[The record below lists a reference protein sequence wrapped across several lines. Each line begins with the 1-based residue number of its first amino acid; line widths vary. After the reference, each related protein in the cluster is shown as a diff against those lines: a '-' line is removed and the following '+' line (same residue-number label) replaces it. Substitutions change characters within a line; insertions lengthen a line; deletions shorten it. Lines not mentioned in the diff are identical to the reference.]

1 MANVLDTLRSRG
13 FVKQVVFEEEL
24 YKLLDS
30 QSVTFYSGFDPT
42 ADSLHV
48 GHFVLLMALAHMQRA
63 GHKPIVL
70 VGGGT
75 VIIGDP
81 SGRTDMRQMLDGN
94 SINNN
99 VERFKQQISRFID
112 FSDDKALM
120 VNNAEWLMNINY
132 LEFMRDIGVH
142 FSVNKMLTAECFKSR
157 MERGLTFFE
166 FNYMLLQ
173 AYDFLRLNRTEG
185 AVLQMGGD
193 DQWSNM
199 LAGADLIRRKERKDA
214 FVLTIPLLT
223 TADGRKMGKTQ
234 AGAVWLDPEKTS
246 PSDFYQYWRNTD
258 DRDVE
263 KCLKLLTFLPLDEIS
278 ELCAYKDERINMAKR
293 RLAFEVCS
301 IVHGRDEAVKAQ
313 NAAEAV
319 FGVGNLD
326 NMPSLELLRSQTGE
340 SLKVVDALSL
350 AQMVKSKS
358 EARRLIEGG
367 GVSVNDIKIQSVD
380 DFIPAEAMQEGQF
393 ILHKGKKAHLR
404 IILK

>member
-120 VNNAEWLMNINY
+120 VNNAE
-132 LEFMRDIGVH
+132 
-142 FSVNKMLTAECFKSR
+142 
-157 MERGLTFFE
+157 
-166 FNYMLLQ
+166 
-173 AYDFLRLNRTEG
+173 
-185 AVLQMGGD
+185 
-193 DQWSNM
+193 
-199 LAGADLIRRKERKDA
+199 
-214 FVLTIPLLT
+214 
-223 TADGRKMGKTQ
+223 
-234 AGAVWLDPEKTS
+234 
-246 PSDFYQYWRNTD
+246 
-258 DRDVE
+258 
-263 KCLKLLTFLPLDEIS
+263 
-278 ELCAYKDERINMAKR
+278 
-293 RLAFEVCS
+293 
-301 IVHGRDEAVKAQ
+301 
-313 NAAEAV
+313 
-319 FGVGNLD
+319 
-326 NMPSLELLRSQTGE
+326 
-340 SLKVVDALSL
+340 
-350 AQMVKSKS
+350 
-358 EARRLIEGG
+358 
-367 GVSVNDIKIQSVD
+367 
-380 DFIPAEAMQEGQF
+380 
-393 ILHKGKKAHLR
+393 
-404 IILK
+404 

>member
-13 FVKQVVFEEEL
+13 FVKQVVFEEDL
-24 YKLLDS
+24 YKLLES

-63 GHKPIVL
+63 GHRPIVL

-81 SGRTDMRQMLDGN
+81 SGRTDMRQMLDGDA
-94 SINNN
+94 IKNN

-120 VNNAEWLMNINY
+120 VNNADWLLDLNY

-142 FSVNKMLTAECFKSR
+142 FSVNKMLTAECFKAR

-173 AYDFLRLNRTEG
+173 AYDFLRLNKTQG
-185 AVLQMGGD
+185 AILQMGGD
-193 DQWSNM
+193 DQWANM

-214 FVLTIPLLT
+214 YVLTIPLLT

-246 PSDFYQYWRNTD
+246 PYDFYQYWRNTD

-263 KCLKLLTFLPLDEIS
+263 KCLKL
-278 ELCAYKDERINMAKR
+278 
-293 RLAFEVCS
+293 
-301 IVHGRDEAVKAQ
+301 
-313 NAAEAV
+313 
-319 FGVGNLD
+319 
-326 NMPSLELLRSQTGE
+326 
-340 SLKVVDALSL
+340 
-350 AQMVKSKS
+350 
-358 EARRLIEGG
+358 
-367 GVSVNDIKIQSVD
+367 
-380 DFIPAEAMQEGQF
+380 
-393 ILHKGKKAHLR
+393 
-404 IILK
+404 

>member
-234 AGAVWLDPEKTS
+234 AGLLWCGEP
-246 PSDFYQYWRNTD
+246 YGWI
-258 DRDVE
+258 
-263 KCLKLLTFLPLDEIS
+263 LKKLPPMIFISIGAILTTETW
-278 ELCAYKDERINMAKR
+278 KN
-293 RLAFEVCS
+293 
-301 IVHGRDEAVKAQ
+301 
-313 NAAEAV
+313 
-319 FGVGNLD
+319 
-326 NMPSLELLRSQTGE
+326 
-340 SLKVVDALSL
+340 ALSCL
-350 AQMVKSKS
+350 LFCPSTKSAS
-358 EARRLIEGG
+358 FALIRMSALIWLNAGWRL
-367 GVSVNDIKIQSVD
+367 KYA
-380 DFIPAEAMQEGQF
+380 P
-393 ILHKGKKAHLR
+393 
-404 IILK
+404 